1 MGKRSKKKVTK
12 KNDSTIYII
21 AGVLVLVIGIIIFA
35 ATKPAG
41 STIRGGTG
49 ELDAFA
55 TCLSEEGAI
64 FYGTEWCGFC
74 QQQKAMFG
82 NSMRNINFIDCDQNR
97 NLCMSEGITGYPTW
111 KINGQAYSGVQQLTR
126 LSELTGCEIFTEETL

>member
-1 MGKRSKKKVTK
+1 MGKRSQKKVTK

-21 AGVLVLVIGIIIFA
+21 AGVLILIIGIIIFA
-35 ATKPAG
+35 VMKPN
-41 STIRGGTG
+41 TRIIGGEG
-49 ELDAFA
+49 EFDEFA
-55 TCLSEEGAI
+55 TCLSENGAI

-82 NSMRNINFIDCDQNR
+82 KSMKNINFIDCDQNR

-111 KINGQAYSGVQQLTR
+111 KINGQLYPGLQSIDK
-126 LSELTGCEIFTEETL
+126 LSDLSGCEIFQA